1 MKRIY
6 IAFLCMTCY
15 ILAFGQ
21 QSRFEVVDRSF
32 IFPFQGQ
39 HVHGS
44 SIVELTDGNLL
55 AAWFQGSG
63 ERTADDVKIMG
74 AKYSSKDK
82 KWGTPYI
89 LADTE
94 GMPDCNPVLFLH
106 KGKLHLVWIAV
117 QANRWEYSILRVKN
131 STDFKKEQ
139 VNWTWQDNILL
150 KPDEHF
156 VDEVK
161 LRFKELPATGHG
173 WAEYAPRYD
182 DMVIKASED
191 LMKRSFGWMTRI
203 KPLLLSTGRL
213 LLPIYSDGLN
223 FSLMAYSD
231 DDGEHWKSSLPVVGR
246 GNIQP
251 TLIENS
257 KGEIMAYMRDTG
269 DKPALLHTSVSK
281 DQGLSWTASQEID
294 IPSTASVEAVKVRQ
308 NNWLLL
314 VNDTEDG
321 RHRLSLYQSKD
332 EGKSW
337 NSLGP
342 IVEDKTTTGRFSYPA
357 MILTSNGM
365 VHLTYS
371 HHKAGETKSI
381 EHVIINPK
389 SIN

>member
-1 MKRIY
+1 
-6 IAFLCMTCY
+6 
-15 ILAFGQ
+15 
-21 QSRFEVVDRSF
+21 
-32 IFPFQGQ
+32 
-39 HVHGS
+39 
-44 SIVELTDGNLL
+44 GNLL

-74 AKYSSKDK
+74 AKYSSKEK

-203 KPLLLSTGRL
+203 KPLLLSTGR
-213 LLPIYSDGLN
+213 
-223 FSLMAYSD
+223 
-231 DDGEHWKSSLPVVGR
+231 
-246 GNIQP
+246 
-251 TLIENS
+251 
-257 KGEIMAYMRDTG
+257 
-269 DKPALLHTSVSK
+269 
-281 DQGLSWTASQEID
+281 
-294 IPSTASVEAVKVRQ
+294 
-308 NNWLLL
+308 
-314 VNDTEDG
+314 
-321 RHRLSLYQSKD
+321 
-332 EGKSW
+332 
-337 NSLGP
+337 
-342 IVEDKTTTGRFSYPA
+342 
-357 MILTSNGM
+357 
-365 VHLTYS
+365 
-371 HHKAGETKSI
+371 
-381 EHVIINPK
+381 
-389 SIN
+389 

>member
-15 ILAFGQ
+15 TLAFGQ

-55 AAWFQGSG
+55 AAWFQGAG

-74 AKYSSKDK
+74 AKYSSKEK

-94 GMPDCNPVLFLH
+94 GIPDCNPVLFLH

-161 LRFKELPATGHG
+161 RRFKELPSTGHG

-257 KGEIMAYMRDTG
+257 KGEIIAYMRDTG

-357 MILTSNGM
+357 MIVTSNGM